1 MSSKEMTVAR
11 SATEGHDWREAGE
24 AWGDRPTDWAYLWE
38 PYARPANLAA
48 ATDAEESGVSAG
60 SVSL

>member
-11 SATEGHDWREAGE
+11 SATEGHDWQEAGQ
-24 AWGDRPTDWAYLWE
+24 ARGCRLAYLWE

-60 SVSL
+60 YVSL